1 MSFLLL
7 TIVTPALRCK
17 DIQITTEIEMQDQIN
32 KAFKELNAQML
43 ERQMAWAMAAKDAL
57 TNFDAAEDEDLEFA
71 KGKWGERSEE
81 YRHRVMERKIEIC
94 GGKKWWEQMYGGN
107 KQMLAEFVAKNI
119 AGIIE
124 SRDSRIIAALNKAGI
139 TEIPE
144 FTLTHSSNGY
154 EGIFNVAGHTVSIQ
168 TIIAGGY
175 NIQCLH
181 QRTLIK
187 VKAAA

>member
-1 MSFLLL
+1 
-7 TIVTPALRCK
+7 
-17 DIQITTEIEMQDQIN
+17 MQDQIN

-43 ERQMAWAMAAKDAL
+43 ERQMAWAMNAKDAL
-57 TNFDAAEDEDLEFA
+57 TNFDAADHEDLEFA
-71 KGKWGERSEE
+71 KDKWGERSQE

-94 GGKKWWEQMYGGN
+94 GGKKWWEQMYGSN

-124 SRDSRIIAALNKAGI
+124 SRDSRIIAALNKVGI

-144 FTLTHSSNGY
+144 FTLTHNSNGY
-154 EGIFNVAGHTVSIQ
+154 EGTFNVAGHAVSIQ
-168 TIIAGGY
+168 TILAGGY

-187 VKAAA
+187 TKAAA